1 MNTEVKYIYSIYHS
15 IKCAYIHCT
24 CFIILCIYTLH
35 LYAQNYETCFECG
48 MSHVWTWR
56 IRMSHVTHKHEPC
69 QVVSITSHT
78 CISDVVAYLN
88 TSRSHINESC
98 QTFEKV
104 MSHISMSTSQ
114 ICMQHVTRVNE
125 LCRHTCQHASAM
137 STKCIGAAN
146 DLHWVA
152 VSCSEL
158 QWVVI
163 SCSELQWVA
172 VSYAVTHVNT
182 HQPCLDNAEAH
193 QMICS
198 ELQWVVVN
206 CSVLQWVA
214 VQWVAVS
221 CSKLCRHTC
230 QHASAMST
238 KCRGA
243 SISLTCEGLCKVFFW
258 NWKRHVHTYECTHVN
273 ESCHTCGWAMS
284 HVWMSHV
291 NHVNESCHACKWVMS
306 HMWKSH
312 VTHMNESCH
321 THR

>member
-56 IRMSHVTHKHEPC
+56 IRMSHVTHKHKPC

-182 HQPCLDNAEAH
+182 HQQCLQNAEAH
-193 QMICS
+193 QFPSHVRGSVKYFS
-198 ELQWVVVN
+198 EIENAMFTHMNAHMWMSPVTHVDEP
-206 CSVLQWVA
+206 C
-214 VQWVAVS
+214 
-221 CSKLCRHTC
+221 HTC
-230 QHASAMST
+230 EWVMSIMWM
-238 KCRGA
+238 
-243 SISLTCEGLCKVFFW
+243 S
-258 NWKRHVHTYECTHVN
+258 HVTHVN
-273 ESCHTCGWAMS
+273 ESCHTCERAMLRT
-284 HVWMSHV
+284 WMSHV
-291 NHVNESCHACKWVMS
+291 THIDKSCHAHEWVMS
-306 HMWKSH
+306 HVYEWAILH
-312 VTHMNESCH
+312 ITESCH
-321 THR
+321 TYELVVSHIWVNHVTHV